1 MLQNHYFESKTDF
14 IKRIKKNKLDLIIFS
29 ICYVLFIT
37 LCIYLTCKF
46 EKSFTWWY
54 IAITSIVFFL
64 YVLNKVL
71 YNDKKSGRLSNL
83 LEYQEKIDTLLG
95 ELKYVKAE
103 NSTLKEN
110 NNDLKCQ
117 IHYLENTIKEFEE
130 RGLEMK
136 YVEILKLLQLLN
148 ISTERLPDSI
158 QDIKTTLQFELNRVF
173 DTYGYKMVEYSSETT
188 SFYDVDY
195 QPIDNPQLN
204 VRAIINKDNNIAVKG
219 KIYLPMSYGK
229 NIK

>member
-1 MLQNHYFESKTDF
+1 
-14 IKRIKKNKLDLIIFS
+14 
-29 ICYVLFIT
+29 V
-37 LCIYLTCKF
+37 
-46 EKSFTWWY
+46 
-54 IAITSIVFFL
+54 VFL

-219 KIYLPMSYGK
+219 KIYLPRSYGK